1 VSALP
6 TQMIQFDGVLE
17 SANCGVHL
25 NVNTTSVQ
33 LQAYYT
39 KAMNYTLMVT
49 LLAFLQARRATDA
62 RVTLRHARLRAANLT
77 LGWGGALHRWYCW

>member
-1 VSALP
+1 
-6 TQMIQFDGVLE
+6 MIQFDGVLE
-17 SANCGVHL
+17 SVNCGVHL

-49 LLAFLQARRATDA
+49 LLAFLQARRTPDA
-62 RVTLRHARLRAANLT
+62 RAMPMRTRLRAANLT
-77 LGWGGALHRWYCW
+77 LGWGAALRRWCCW

>member
-1 VSALP
+1 MP
-6 TQMIQFDGVLE
+6 TQMIQFDGALE

-25 NVNTTSVQ
+25 KVNTTSVQ

-49 LLAFLQARRATDA
+49 LLAFLQARRTP
-62 RVTLRHARLRAANLT
+62 RR
-77 LGWGGALHRWYCW
+77 